1 MDEHDPCSLAQ
12 WAEDVSEGPMW
23 GWDLG
28 AGVQDG

>member
-12 WAEDVSEGPMW
+12 WADVPEGPMW